1 MRQVQHGRKPRGR
14 GRKQHNPLSRIY
26 DSSGPD
32 TKIRGTAAHIAE
44 KYQSLARDATS
55 SGHRVIA
62 ENYLQHA
69 EHYLRIVAVA
79 QAAMQ
84 PPAQAQASHGNAGQ
98 GDQAQPSERRDG
110 GDEDSGDA
118 AQAGGGGP
126 QSQQSSQGQRDD
138 QGSQSSGR
146 GRRGQ
151 RRRQPSFDAAASG
164 DGAAG
169 TDTAATPDGDVPETA
184 PAPAGAVKKKLRSAK
199 ADTAD
204 DASVNGAAAPDA
216 EAEPAAPPRRRTRRK
231 PKAAEDNSQENA
243 VAADADAVDV
253 V

>member
-55 SGHRVIA
+55 SGHRVVA

-84 PPAQAQASHGNAGQ
+84 QTQVNTNQANSGQANSNHESAGR
-98 GDQAQPSERRDG
+98 GDQAPSSERREA
-110 GDEDSGDA
+110 GDENA
-118 AQAGGGGP
+118 AETTQPGEP
-126 QSQQSSQGQRDD
+126 DQGQR
-138 QGSQSSGR
+138 GEAGFQSSGR
-146 GRRGQ
+146 NRRGQ
-151 RRRQPSFDAAASG
+151 RRRQPGSDSQDSATTMDKPQKQISG
-164 DGAAG
+164 E
-169 TDTAATPDGDVPETA
+169 PESA
-184 PAPAGAVKKKLRSAK
+184 PVV
-199 ADTAD
+199 AD
-204 DASVNGAAAPDA
+204 DKTKEPRAADVAEIEEKTVNGASKTETDPKSAS
-216 EAEPAAPPRRRTRRK
+216 PRRRTRRK
-231 PKAAEDNSQENA
+231 PK
-243 VAADADAVDV
+243 VADETKDSDITADAGTAEIA
-253 V
+253 

>member
-55 SGHRVIA
+55 SGHRVVA

-84 PPAQAQASHGNAGQ
+84 PAQVNPGQ
-98 GDQAQPSERRDG
+98 SNSNHENTGRGDQSVPGERRDAG
-110 GDEDSGDA
+110 DAGDENTADGA
-118 AQAGGGGP
+118 PAGEN
-126 QSQQSSQGQRDD
+126 SQGSRGET
-138 QGSQSSGR
+138 GSQTSGR
-146 GRRGQ
+146 NRRGQ
-151 RRRQPSFDAAASG
+151 RRRQPAFDNAAVETTS
-164 DGAAG
+164 DKPEKNEAG
-169 TDTAATPDGDVPETA
+169 EGE
-184 PAPAGAVKKKLRSAK
+184 PAPESASDQSKKPPKTEVVNTEDK
-199 ADTAD
+199 
-204 DASVNGAAAPDA
+204 SVNGVSKP
-216 EAEPAAPPRRRTRRK
+216 ESETQTAPPRRRTRRK
-231 PKAAEDNSQENA
+231 PKVADEGQDSEI
-243 VAADADAVDV
+243 AADAGTAEIA
-253 V
+253 

>member
-55 SGHRVIA
+55 SGHRIVA

-84 PPAQAQASHGNAGQ
+84 PPAQAHTGN
-98 GDQAQPSERRDG
+98 GDQTQPSERRDG
-110 GDEDSGDA
+110 GGEDSGDA
-118 AQAGGGGP
+118 AQAGDGP
-126 QSQQSSQGQRDD
+126 QDQRGEP
-138 QGSQSSGR
+138 GSQSSGR

-151 RRRQPSFDAAASG
+151 RRRQPSFDNSG
-164 DGAAG
+164 TTAVVETPATQDVKTPESATVPAKSPEKKSPPVKAG
-169 TDTAATPDGDVPETA
+169 KAEDT
-184 PAPAGAVKKKLRSAK
+184 
-199 ADTAD
+199 
-204 DASVNGAAAPDA
+204 SVNGASAPDA
-216 EAEPAAPPRRRTRRK
+216 EAEPAAPAAPRRRTRRK
-231 PKAAEDNSQENA
+231 PKVAEDSQDSA
-243 VAADADAVDV
+243 VAADAGTVEIV
-253 V
+253 